1 MLLGIV
7 LVAVLFLL
15 LLITKLKLNPF
26 IALILVSFFV
36 RIGAGMLLDKLVASI
51 QAGLGN
57 TLGFIAIV
65 LGLGTSL
72 NKAGLPLLAGLSVV
86 HGLVPPHPAAM
97 AAVGIF
103 NANVGKTIFYS
114 IIVGLPTAILA
125 GPV

>member
-1 MLLGIV
+1 M
-7 LVAVLFLL
+7 
-15 LLITKLKLNPF
+15 P
-26 IALILVSFFV
+26 
-36 RIGAGMLLDKLVASI
+36 LDKLVASI

-72 NKAGLPLLAGLSVV
+72 NKVGLPLLAGLSVV